1 MGKLWKYPEKSEICI
16 EVKKLTILKHRYMAI
31 YIYIYTCHELQLT
44 SPIKKN
50 SDCIYKPS

>member
-1 MGKLWKYPEKSEICI
+1 MHRS
-16 EVKKLTILKHRYMAI
+16 KKINNIKAQIYGYI

>member
-44 SPIKKN
+44 SPIKN